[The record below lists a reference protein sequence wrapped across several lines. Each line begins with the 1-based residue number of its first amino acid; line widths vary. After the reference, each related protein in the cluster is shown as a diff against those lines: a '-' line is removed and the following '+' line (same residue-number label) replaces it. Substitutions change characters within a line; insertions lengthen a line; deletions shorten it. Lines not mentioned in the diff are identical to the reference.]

1 MPLSGAPTRSRQ
13 SRPVAG
19 CPPAAVRPCS
29 RCPPRGRVPTRSRRP
44 RLWSGTRPQPATP
57 RPWAAAVPWPGARA
71 LADGKMLAKCVP
83 QRPTVAIYRRHA
95 FPGVRPWQDIAA
107 MRFRAAIRGSFFTSC
122 VPEGPRMG
130 KTPVR
135 GNISPPCIRNE
146 LASARHARHA
156 SEKPCKRAFGDAP
169 REDLAMKGP
178 FSLRGPLKSCT
189 ARGSCRRSALAGR
202 RALCVEGRGAGLR
215 KRTPYCCRRSRV
227 PARHLVAFCGGSLSR
242 SKRLTLRHAALAV
255 TIPRCDRPVLQP
267 TPRPCRDR
275 PILQPMPCAL
285 LPAAASHDLAHKKRP
300 AFCWPFLRGYE
311 LSADYSAR
319 SFRRRSSSS
328 ASWWRLTLPDSVIGM
343 ASMNSMCSGRRRL
356 ATPMESR
363 YSAMESSVGS
373 TSPV

>member
-1 MPLSGAPTRSRQ
+1 MPLPAAQLAADSPAPWPGAHPQPTAPPVVRYRSAAGGPARSRQ

-19 CPPAAVRPCS
+19 CPPAADGPACGQVS
-29 RCPPRGRVPTRSRRP
+29 VRSRRP
-44 RLWSGTRPQPATP
+44 SSQP
-57 RPWAAAVPWPGARA
+57 AVPWPGARA

-107 MRFRAAIRGSFFTSC
+107 VRSRAAIRGSFFTSC
-122 VPEGPRMG
+122 VPEGASDG
-130 KTPVR
+130 KSASSRQHIAAMHPKR
-135 GNISPPCIRNE
+135 AGFGKICAPCIR
-146 LASARHARHA
+146 
-156 SEKPCKRAFGDAP
+156 KAP
-169 REDLAMKGP
+169 QIAVG
-178 FSLRGPLKSCT
+178 GYT
-189 ARGSCRRSALAGR
+189 TRRSCQEGALFAARAPQIMHGTQILPSFGAR
-202 RALCVEGRGAGLR
+202 RVLGLMRERLGAGLR

-242 SKRLTLRHAALAV
+242 SKRLVLRHAALAV
-255 TIPRCDRPVLQP
+255 TIPR
-267 TPRPCRDR
+267 RDR
-275 PILQPMPCAL
+275 PAL
-285 LPAAASHDLAHKKRP
+285 FRSAAASHDLAHKKRP